1 MENKLFYK
9 SLLDWYQ
16 IHKRSLPFR
25 DVEDPYKIWLS
36 EIMLQQT
43 KVSTVIPY
51 YRKWIFKYPNISSVA
66 NSDLEDLLK
75 MWEGLGYYNR
85 CRNFHKAS
93 KVICDQHKGYIPD
106 DWTSFISLPG
116 VGEYTAS
123 AVLSIAFGKKY
134 AVLDGNVKRVMF
146 RQLGFKKSS
155 TQNMKRVKNRLKK
168 LIPDFK
174 PGDFNQSMMEL
185 GATICFPRNPKCG
198 NCPISSSCIGFKNR
212 KPEAYP
218 TKNKKSVI
226 PEYHFIS
233 GFLWDGENFLIRKRE
248 TNLMLGGLW
257 EIPNFK
263 INVDEEPIL
272 TFVKKVKKDL
282 HLDIKMKE
290 KLGEVKHRYSH
301 FSVLVSVYSCKI
313 INKESLNKEKQKL
326 IIPREIASFP
336 FSNVNHKIFSL
347 MGYNN

>member
-1 MENKLFYK
+1 MEHKLFYK

-25 DVEDPYKIWLS
+25 DVKDPYKIWLS

-75 MWEGLGYYNR
+75 MWEGLGYYSR

-93 KVICDQHKGYIPD
+93 KVICDQYKGYIPD

-168 LIPDFK
+168 LRVYV
-174 PGDFNQSMMEL
+174 Q
-185 GATICFPRNPKCG
+185 
-198 NCPISSSCIGFKNR
+198 
-212 KPEAYP
+212 
-218 TKNKKSVI
+218 
-226 PEYHFIS
+226 
-233 GFLWDGENFLIRKRE
+233 LW
-248 TNLMLGGLW
+248 
-257 EIPNFK
+257 
-263 INVDEEPIL
+263 
-272 TFVKKVKKDL
+272 
-282 HLDIKMKE
+282 
-290 KLGEVKHRYSH
+290 
-301 FSVLVSVYSCKI
+301 
-313 INKESLNKEKQKL
+313 
-326 IIPREIASFP
+326 
-336 FSNVNHKIFSL
+336 
-347 MGYNN
+347 